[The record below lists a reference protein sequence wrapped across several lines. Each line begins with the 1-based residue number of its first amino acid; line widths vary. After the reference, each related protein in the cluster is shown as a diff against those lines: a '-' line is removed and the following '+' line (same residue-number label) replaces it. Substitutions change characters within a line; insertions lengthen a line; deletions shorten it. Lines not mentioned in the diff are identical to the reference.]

1 VDVDDTGHTVDG
13 ARKTRIDSWNNALVP
28 VLIAMAEP
36 ESGGASRTRL
46 VRGMIGIAVVG
57 LVLEAVTRAE
67 LVNPIYLPP
76 ASTVLLTSGRILLD
90 AEFLSAV
97 VATLQAWAIGLLIAI
112 AVAVPLGLLLG
123 SSRRAW
129 LAGTAAI
136 EFLRPIP
143 SVALIPLAII
153 LWGTGPDMTIRL
165 IVYAS
170 TWPILFNTIYGMRE
184 VDPIAK
190 DTARAFGYSRLEV
203 LWRVSMRSAS
213 PFVYTGFRVAAA
225 IALIVAVSTELI
237 AGGSDGIGT
246 WMLVRSQSGTEREFV
261 YAGTV
266 VAGLLGLVINAFMVL
281 GERRLFFWHQRMRIV
296 R

>member
-1 VDVDDTGHTVDG
+1 
-13 ARKTRIDSWNNALVP
+13 
-28 VLIAMAEP
+28 MAELT
-36 ESGGASRTRL
+36 SGSARRTRV
-46 VRGMIGIAVVG
+46 VRGLVGLAVVG

-76 ASTVLLTSGRILLD
+76 ASTVLVTSGRILLD

-97 VATLQAWAIGLLIAI
+97 VATLQVWAIGLLIAMVI
-112 AVAVPLGLLLG
+112 AVPLGLVLG

-165 IVYAS
+165 IVYAA

-190 DTARAFGYSRLEV
+190 DTARAFGYSRLVV
-203 LWRVSMRSAS
+203 LWRVSLRSAS
-213 PFVYTGFRVAAA
+213 PFIYTGIRIAAG

-246 WMLVRSQSGTEREFV
+246 WMLVRSQTGTEREFV

-266 VAGLLGLVINAFMVL
+266 VAGLLGLVINAFLVL
-281 GERRLFFWHQRMRIV
+281 GERRLFFWHQRMRVV